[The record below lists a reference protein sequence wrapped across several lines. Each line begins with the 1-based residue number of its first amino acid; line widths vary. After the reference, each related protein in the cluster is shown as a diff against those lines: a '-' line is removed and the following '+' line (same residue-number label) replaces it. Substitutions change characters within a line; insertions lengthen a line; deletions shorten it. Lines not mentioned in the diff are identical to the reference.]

1 MNMKSMHMKS
11 LWFAVCTTLACV
23 GIQQASAALNNSVN
37 PDQKTVSA
45 AVAAKLALNK
55 ADQQQL
61 EAIPG
66 IGAKKAQAILEYIK
80 QNGPIKDKKQ
90 LMEVKGIGE
99 KMAERIATY
108 VSFG

>member
-1 MNMKSMHMKS
+1 MNMKA
-11 LWFAVCTTLACV
+11 LWFALCATIACM
-23 GIQQASAALNNSVN
+23 GAQSASAALNNTTNTDS
-37 PDQKTVSA
+37 KTVG
-45 AVAAKLALNK
+45 AVSQSKLSLNK

-80 QNGPIKDKKQ
+80 QHGPIKDKKQ

-99 KMAERIATY
+99 KMADRIAGF

>member
-1 MNMKSMHMKS
+1 MMNMKS
-11 LWFAVCTTLACV
+11 LWFALCATLGCM
-23 GIQQASAALNNSVN
+23 GTQMASAALNNPPANNSRE
-37 PDQKTVSA
+37 VSA
-45 AVAAKLALNK
+45 TVPAKLALNK

-66 IGAKKAQAILEYIK
+66 IGAKKALAILEYIK
-80 QNGPIKDKKQ
+80 QHGPIKDKKQ

-99 KMAERIATY
+99 KMADRIATY

>member
-1 MNMKSMHMKS
+1 MNMKS
-11 LWFAVCTTLACV
+11 LWFALCATLACI
-23 GIQQASAALNNSVN
+23 GSQHASAGLNNSVN
-37 PDQKTVSA
+37 NDQKVVSSA
-45 AVAAKLALNK
+45 AQAKLSLNK

-66 IGAKKAQAILEYIK
+66 IGAKKAQAILEHIK

-99 KMAERIATY
+99 KMADRIATF
-108 VSFG
+108 VSFS

>member
-1 MNMKSMHMKS
+1 MMNMKSI
-11 LWFAVCTTLACV
+11 WFALCATLACI
-23 GIQQASAALNNSVN
+23 GTQHASAALNNPVSS
-37 PDQKTVSA
+37 DQKTVN
-45 AVAAKLALNK
+45 AVAAAKLALNK

-99 KMAERIATY
+99 KMADRIATY
-108 VSFG
+108 VSFS

>member
-1 MNMKSMHMKS
+1 MNMKA
-11 LWFAVCTTLACV
+11 LWFAMCATVACV
-23 GIQQASAALNNSVN
+23 ATQHASAALNNPTNTDS
-37 PDQKTVSA
+37 KTVSA
-45 AVAAKLALNK
+45 VSPTKLSLNK

-66 IGAKKAQAILEYIK
+66 IGAKKAQAILEHIK
-80 QNGPIKDKKQ
+80 LNGPIKDKKQ

-99 KMAERIATY
+99 KMADRIAGF

>member
-1 MNMKSMHMKS
+1 MNMKS
-11 LWFAVCTTLACV
+11 LWFALCATLACI
-23 GIQQASAALNNSVN
+23 GTQQASAALNNPLNSD
-37 PDQKTVSA
+37 PKTVNA
-45 AVAAKLALNK
+45 VVAAKLALNK

-99 KMAERIATY
+99 KMADRIATY
-108 VSFG
+108 VSFS